1 MAHDTTDFHPEP
13 FRGSNHA
20 PLDPETEADIIVI
33 GAGPAGLAVAAC
45 LVQRGHSPLVL
56 DRAQDV
62 ASSWRHHYER
72 LHLHTV
78 KTHSA
83 LPGMP
88 FPADAPRYVPR
99 QGVVDYMVAYARK
112 HGIQPELGQRV
123 TAIEP
128 RQDRGAPWQVLL
140 ADGRAISTNHVVVAT
155 GANRQPRA
163 PRLPGEDV
171 FQGRLLHSRS
181 YRNATPYAG
190 QRVLVIG
197 MGNTGAEIAL
207 DLAEHGVRAA
217 LSVRSPVNIVLRDV
231 LGRPTQL
238 SSIMLGKLPTAL
250 GDALAALFRN
260 LTVGD
265 LSRYGLHTSKH
276 SPLRQMRE
284 QGKVPV
290 IDVGTIRR
298 IKSGDI
304 QVYPGIQALT
314 AGGVRFTDGSE
325 HPFDAVLLA
334 TGYDAALPELFPF
347 TPLPLDG
354 RGMPAAVS
362 GQGALDGV
370 HFVGFDVRQP
380 GGLLRTIAQQAEA
393 VAQHISA
400 RQSQG
405 RGGRHGA

>member
-1 MAHDTTDFHPEP
+1 MDHDTTDFHPEP

-45 LVQRGHSPLVL
+45 LVQRGHSPLVF
-56 DRAQDV
+56 DQAKDV

-128 RQDRGAPWQVLL
+128 RQGHGAPWDVVL
-140 ADGRAISTNHVVVAT
+140 AQGRRISANHVVVAT

-163 PRLPGEDV
+163 PKLPGGDV

-181 YRNATPYAG
+181 YRNAAPFAS
-190 QRVLVIG
+190 QRVLVVG

-238 SSIMLGKLPTAL
+238 SSIMLSKLPAAW
-250 GDALAALFRN
+250 GDALGTLLRD

-265 LSRYGLHTSKH
+265 LSRYGLHTPEH

-304 QVYPGIQALT
+304 QVYPGIQTLT
-314 AGGVRFTDGSE
+314 SGGVRFTDGSE

-334 TGYDAALPELFPF
+334 TGYDAALRELFPF
-347 TPLPLDG
+347 TPVPLDE
-354 RGMPAAVS
+354 RGVPADVS

-380 GGLLRTIAQQAEA
+380 GGLLRTIAQQAGA
-393 VAQHISA
+393 VAERISTRQA
-400 RQSQG
+400 RG